1 MKDTRS
7 SPLATSLTPRR
18 PPWPFADWGDWGE
31 TCGSEAAPDVL
42 CGLDSARTSNIT
54 GMYWGPMAT
63 TSGWSAGQPSMAKP
77 SNHRG
82 VQIWRQPQLRIL
94 VFNPP
99 IEKVVLIEEDQLGKL
114 ANKSPRPGFL
124 ARSPLYLM
132 VFTTLNIAMYSNVI
146 SFSHTNLPSPKA
158 LPGSMLPGSGIPAR
172 GRGVHS
178 IHRIGPS
185 QLPFQARTGTGVPLP
200 DMGMEST

>member
-1 MKDTRS
+1 MK
-7 SPLATSLTPRR
+7 LAILKRNLPRQACER
-18 PPWPFADWGDWGE
+18 YEEFPPGHVFDSKTAWPFADWGDWGE

-132 VFTTLNIAMYSNVI
+132 VFTTLKIAMYSNV
-146 SFSHTNLPSPKA
+146 
-158 LPGSMLPGSGIPAR
+158 
-172 GRGVHS
+172 
-178 IHRIGPS
+178 
-185 QLPFQARTGTGVPLP
+185 
-200 DMGMEST
+200 